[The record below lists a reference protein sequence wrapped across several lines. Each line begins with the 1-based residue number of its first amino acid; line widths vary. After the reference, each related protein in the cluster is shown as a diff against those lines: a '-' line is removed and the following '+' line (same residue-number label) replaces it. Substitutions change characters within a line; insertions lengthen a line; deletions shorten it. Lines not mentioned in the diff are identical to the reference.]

1 MKRIVLTTLFVTTCS
16 LPSIHAQV
24 LPGMPGAAPAGG
36 QPTTTNSNNNYN
48 MVPGSASDRQTDT
61 QTGLTNMPMG
71 DPGSENVS
79 FNGKLWNVTNNRLM
93 RSRFETYLTTP
104 EAKSA
109 EDQAYRD
116 IIAQVMELLAPTHKQ
131 APDPITKAPR
141 QGAEVMKAF
150 ALLPEAGAYK
160 IDGGLCNSIASSIY
174 DVWLS
179 QRKQQNLKLAN
190 NAMLDRRKQ
199 LEWNAEMGLNNT
211 QLAPPGGSSGGSA
224 KGGQAKQQQANQTA
238 QMNSATTGRTSG
250 YIKGIAEIEART
262 KMNEAAAGL
271 SEVSSKVQF
280 QALIIQMFV
289 QRRFEHAV
297 IACRFYPN
305 LFRDGESVLQLDKDS
320 DVQKMLASSFGVPP
334 TISMIDGLSLEAI
347 RTVDESL
354 VSFENLVARRD
365 VDSASNRLLEAF
377 GIGEY
382 LPRVRRLP
390 MSEKTKVLD
399 FVRKKNK
406 LLSFLEMK
414 DYANAETVVTDLRSL
429 SDDFEYAKPLAA
441 IQTAKAVSSLHISK
455 AKMAMATKDTKTLET
470 EMKAATEIWP
480 TNPDLAGFSSDLV
493 KGSDK
498 RAQYIMEF
506 DRLMSQ
512 RNYRQIYNDKASFIG
527 VLAEDLAR
535 KDQLEK
541 VLNDMGRVEMVM
553 AGATEMASSS
563 PPAAWEKV
571 EKESKKFPDD
581 PELSRLRADLGVKA
595 SDFVS
600 AIEHGRQHEEKKQ
613 TGSALGWYLKAR
625 RMHPP
630 SELARDGIKRLVEV
644 VKNGDQPPPAPEINS
659 ALNN

>member
-1 MKRIVLTTLFVTTCS
+1 MKRALFLALIVAAC
-16 LPSIHAQV
+16 PSAFLSAQV
-24 LPGMPGAAPAGG
+24 LPGAPGGG
-36 QPTTTNSNNNYN
+36 QPAPQTTNSNNNYN
-48 MVPGSASDRQTDT
+48 IVPGSASDRQMDT
-61 QTGLTNMPMG
+61 QTALGNMPMG

-79 FNGKLWNVTNNRLM
+79 FNGRLWNVTNNRMM

-104 EAKSA
+104 EANSE

-116 IIAQVMELLAPTHKQ
+116 IIAQMMQFLAPTNK
-131 APDPITKAPR
+131 PGPEP
-141 QGAEVMKAF
+141 MKAF
-150 ALLPEAGAYK
+150 ALLPEAGTYS
-160 IDGGLCNSIASSIY
+160 IDGGLCNSIANAIW

-199 LEWNAEMGLNNT
+199 LEWNAEMGLNNS
-211 QLAPPGGSSGGSA
+211 QLAPPGGAGGSS
-224 KGGQAKQQQANQTA
+224 KGGQGKSQGQQANQNAVT
-238 QMNSATTGRTSG
+238 NSATVGRTSG
-250 YIKGIAEIEART
+250 YIKGIAEIEARM
-262 KMNEAAAGL
+262 KLNETAAGL
-271 SEVSSKVQF
+271 SEITSKTAF
-280 QALIIQMFV
+280 QALIIQMFL

-305 LFRDGESVLQLDKDS
+305 LFKDGESILQLDKDS
-320 DVQKMLASSFGVPP
+320 DVQKMLSSSFGVPP

-347 RTVDESL
+347 RSVDESL

-365 VDSASNRLLEAF
+365 VDSAGNRLLEAF

-406 LLSFLEMK
+406 LLSFMEMK
-414 DYANAETVVTDLRSL
+414 DYASAEEVVTDLRSL

-455 AKMAMATKDTKTLET
+455 ARMAMANKDTKTLEA

-480 TNPDLAGFSSDLV
+480 TNPALSGFSGELV
-493 KGSDK
+493 QGSDM
-498 RAQYIMEF
+498 RAQAIMEF
-506 DRLMSQ
+506 DRLLSQ
-512 RNYRQIYNDKASFIG
+512 RNYRQIFENQATFIAS
-527 VLAEDLAR
+527 VADDLAR

-541 VLNDMGRVEMVM
+541 VLKDMGRLELIIG
-553 AGATEMASSS
+553 GAKELAANS

-571 EKESKKFPDD
+571 EKESLTYPDD
-581 PELSRLRADLGVKA
+581 PVLSKLRADLGVKA
-595 SDFVS
+595 SEFVT
-600 AIEHGRQHEEKKQ
+600 AIENGRQHEKRDQ
-613 TGSALGWYLKAR
+613 IGSAIGWYLKAK

-630 SELARDGIKRLVEV
+630 SDFARDGVQRLVDRIHG
-644 VKNGDQPPPAPEINS
+644 GDQPPATEPES